1 MSLPDAFK
9 DIAASEKPRK
19 VRKCEPE
26 SWVKEQVKKAVK
38 TFCPDAWG
46 FMPVQG
52 PEGEHGI
59 PDHLYG
65 IPVRITEAMVGQKVC
80 LLVGIED
87 KADDGVVSALQKNC
101 HTRMRSAS
109 AIVWIVRGRDGVA
122 DLKAKLQA
130 LTHVGS

>member
-9 DIAASEKPRK
+9 DIAANEKPRK
-19 VRKCEPE
+19 ARKCEPE

-38 TFCPDAWG
+38 TLCPDAWG

-65 IPVRITEAMVGQKVC
+65 IPVRITQGMVGQSAC

-87 KADDGVVSALQKNC
+87 KADDGTVSALQKNC
-101 HTRMRSAS
+101 HTRMRGAG
-109 AIVWIVRGRDGVA
+109 ALVWIVRGRDGVA